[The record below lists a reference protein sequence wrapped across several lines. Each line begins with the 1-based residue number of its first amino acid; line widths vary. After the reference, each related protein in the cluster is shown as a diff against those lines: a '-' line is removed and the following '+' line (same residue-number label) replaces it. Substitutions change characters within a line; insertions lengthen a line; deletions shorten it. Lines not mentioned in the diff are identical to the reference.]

1 MSCSVAVI
9 RLRVLKARHKGLNIQ
24 QIIERNGDRQIIV
37 LVSKLIIK
45 GSSLLFALALLVK
58 VTQKRKDRL
67 IDLFKKYKTPLSI

>member
-9 RLRVLKARHKGLNIQ
+9 RLRFLKARHKGLNIQ
-24 QIIERNGDRQIIV
+24 QIIESNGDRQIIV

-45 GSSLLFALALLVK
+45 GSSLLLALALLVK

-67 IDLFKKYKTPLSI
+67 IDLFKKYKTLLSI